1 MRETMRADGA
11 AVHFAV
17 MRFVGAFTVQVA
29 NKLIISA
36 SVDCRGAT
44 QERWHHSAIDC
55 RLKSG

>member
-1 MRETMRADGA
+1 MRKTMRADGA

-17 MRFVGAFTVQVA
+17 MRFAEPSSVQVA